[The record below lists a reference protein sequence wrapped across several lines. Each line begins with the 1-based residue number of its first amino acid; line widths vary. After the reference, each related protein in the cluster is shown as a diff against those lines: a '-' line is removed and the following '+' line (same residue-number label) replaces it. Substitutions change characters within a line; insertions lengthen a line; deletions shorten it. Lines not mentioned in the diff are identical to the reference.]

1 MIEGCIKTRSTPAS
15 FPPVIVKW
23 TTIRRGCTKYRD
35 QFVNASQIN
44 YSAEVNNWS
53 AKHTDKSEY
62 FAITECN
69 DFFIV
74 WSPSLFF
81 RMNIFRKRG
90 DLPFSKRA
98 IARRR
103 KAWFYLHMIR
113 ILIIC
118 SQTYWTTLRMSRPFI
133 SGSYLQAMWLAL
145 GQCTVHIRYGTWEI
159 NSKDLMSDKYLNQE
173 HIRRYWDNK
182 NEL

>member
-35 QFVNASQIN
+35 QFVNASQVN

-90 DLPFSKRA
+90 DLPFSHKSD
-98 IARRR
+98 R
-103 KAWFYLHMIR
+103 KKEKNVVLFTHDQNIN
-113 ILIIC
+113 
-118 SQTYWTTLRMSRPFI
+118 
-133 SGSYLQAMWLAL
+133 YLQPNILDNIAHEQTIYCWQLFADHVVGPRPM
-145 GQCTVHIRYGTWEI
+145 
-159 NSKDLMSDKYLNQE
+159 NSPYLLWNL
-173 HIRRYWDNK
+173 RN
-182 NEL
+182 

>member
-35 QFVNASQIN
+35 QFVNASQVN

-90 DLPFSKRA
+90 DLPFSHKSD
-98 IARRR
+98 R
-103 KAWFYLHMIR
+103 KKEKSVVLFTHDQNIN
-113 ILIIC
+113 
-118 SQTYWTTLRMSRPFI
+118 
-133 SGSYLQAMWLAL
+133 YLQPNIL
-145 GQCTVHIRYGTWEI
+145 
-159 NSKDLMSDKYLNQE
+159 
-173 HIRRYWDNK
+173 DNIAHEQTIYFWQLFAGHVVGPRPMYSPYSLW
-182 NEL
+182 NLRN